1 LKFILQTFIFHI
13 IVSNYQTTSKKE
25 MQEIKELNNLL
36 SYYVDQGFFPGIQW
50 QININNEKY
59 SGKYGFNNIETKE
72 DVYENSI
79 YRIWSMTKPIIAVAS
94 LQLIE
99 EKKINLE
106 DPITEY
112 LPEFKDIQVMKK
124 KDGSIRDVE
133 KIIEYP
139 TIKDLLL
146 HTAGFSYN
154 FLADP
159 VGKEYDRIRLF
170 NSDTTT
176 LEEEI
181 KILAKA
187 PLLFQPN
194 TSWRYSVS
202 MDVLARIIEIVRGE
216 SLRKIL
222 DKKIFYPLNM
232 KDTGFSVSKEN
243 QKRVMVSYEFDPLK
257 KKLSELI
264 SDPQKIGNY
273 GYPLNINSYARG
285 GHGLFSSLND
295 YSIFAKMLHNGKS
308 ENGEQILNNQTLKL
322 ISTNFLDPKFFP
334 IEIATIGIVKD
345 ENYVNGL
352 EGYGWGLGCRTLL
365 DPSKQNNLGSI
376 GEFGWAGAASTYFL
390 VDNNKNLSATIM
402 TQVLFGNPELTR
414 QFYSYIYS
422 NF

>member
-1 LKFILQTFIFHI
+1 
-13 IVSNYQTTSKKE
+13 
-25 MQEIKELNNLL
+25 
-36 SYYVDQGFFPGIQW
+36 
-50 QININNEKY
+50 
-59 SGKYGFNNIETKE
+59 
-72 DVYENSI
+72 
-79 YRIWSMTKPIIAVAS
+79 MTKPIIAVAS

-170 NSDTTT
+170 NSDTTS

-216 SLRKIL
+216 SLHKIL

-295 YSIFAKMLHNGKS
+295 YSIFAKMLHTGKS
-308 ENGEQILNNQTLKL
+308 EKGEQVLNNQTLKL

>member
-1 LKFILQTFIFHI
+1 
-13 IVSNYQTTSKKE
+13 

-36 SYYVDQGFFPGIQW
+36 SKYIDDGFFPGIQW
-50 QININNEKY
+50 QINIKNEQY

-72 DVYENSI
+72 DVLDNSL
-79 YRIWSMTKPIIAVAS
+79 YRIWSMTKPIVAVAA

-99 EKKINLE
+99 ENKLNLE

-112 LPEFKDIQVMKK
+112 LSEFNDLKVIKK
-124 KDGSIRDVE
+124 EEDNIKDVE
-133 KIIEYP
+133 KLIQYP
-139 TIKDLLL
+139 TIKDLFL

-159 VGKEYDRIRLF
+159 VGKEYDKLGLF

-187 PLLFQPN
+187 PLLFEPN
-194 TSWRYSVS
+194 KSWRYSVS
-202 MDVLARIIEIVRGE
+202 MDVLARIIEVVRGD
-216 SLRKIL
+216 SLQNIL
-222 DKKIFYPLNM
+222 QQKIFSPLDM
-232 KDTGFSVSKEN
+232 KDTGFTVSEEN
-243 QKRVMVSYEFDPLK
+243 QHRVMVSYEFDPLK
-257 KKLSELI
+257 MKLTELI

-273 GYPLNINSYARG
+273 GYPLNVNSYARG

-295 YSIFAKMLHNGKS
+295 YAIFAKMLHTGKS
-308 ENGEQILNNQTLKL
+308 EKGEQILNDQTLKL

-334 IEIATIGIVKD
+334 IEIASIGIIKD

-352 EGYGWGLGCRTLL
+352 EAYGWGLGCRTLL

-390 VDNNKNLSATIM
+390 IDNSKNLSATIM
-402 TQVLFGNPELTR
+402 TQVLFGNPELSR
-414 QFYSYIYS
+414 EFYKFIYS

>member
-1 LKFILQTFIFHI
+1 M
-13 IVSNYQTTSKKE
+13 SNYQTTSKKE

-79 YRIWSMTKPIIAVAS
+79 YRIWSMTKPIIAVAT

-124 KDGSIRDVE
+124 KDGNIRDVE

-202 MDVLARIIEIVRGE
+202 MDVLARIIEVIRGE
-216 SLRKIL
+216 SLQKIL

-295 YSIFAKMLHNGKS
+295 YSIFAKMLHTGKS
-308 ENGEQILNNQTLKL
+308 EKGEQVLNNQTLKL

-402 TQVLFGNPELTR
+402 TQVLFGNPELSR

>member
-1 LKFILQTFIFHI
+1 M
-13 IVSNYQTTSKKE
+13 SNYQTTSKKE

-216 SLRKIL
+216 SLHKIL

-295 YSIFAKMLHNGKS
+295 YSIFAKMLHTGKS
-308 ENGEQILNNQTLKL
+308 EKGEQVLNNQTLKL

>member
-1 LKFILQTFIFHI
+1 
-13 IVSNYQTTSKKE
+13 

-36 SYYVDQGFFPGIQW
+36 SKYIDDGFFPGIQW
-50 QININNEKY
+50 QINIKNEQY

-72 DVYENSI
+72 DVLDNSL
-79 YRIWSMTKPIIAVAS
+79 YRIWSMTKPIVAVAA

-99 EKKINLE
+99 ENKLNLE

-112 LPEFKDIQVMKK
+112 LSEFNDLKVIKK
-124 KDGSIRDVE
+124 EEDSIKDVE
-133 KIIEYP
+133 KLNQYP
-139 TIKDLLL
+139 TIKDLFL

-159 VGKEYDRIRLF
+159 VGKEYDKLGLF

-187 PLLFQPN
+187 PLLFEPN
-194 TSWRYSVS
+194 KSWRYSVS
-202 MDVLARIIEIVRGE
+202 MDVLARIIEVVRGD
-216 SLRKIL
+216 SLQNIL
-222 DKKIFYPLNM
+222 QQKIFSPLDM
-232 KDTGFSVSKEN
+232 KDTGFTVSEEN
-243 QKRVMVSYEFDPLK
+243 QHRVMVSYEFDPLK
-257 KKLSELI
+257 MKLTELI

-273 GYPLNINSYARG
+273 GYPLNVNSYARG

-295 YSIFAKMLHNGKS
+295 YAIFAKMLHTGKS
-308 ENGEQILNNQTLKL
+308 EKGEQILNDQTLKL

-334 IEIATIGIVKD
+334 IEIASIGIIKD

-352 EGYGWGLGCRTLL
+352 EAYGWGLGCRTLL

-390 VDNNKNLSATIM
+390 IDNSKNLSATIM
-402 TQVLFGNPELTR
+402 TQVLFGNPELLR
-414 QFYSYIYS
+414 DFYKFIYS